1 MVDILSR
8 VVLTEPDSP
17 FAFAEP
23 DIFAGDHFAVR
34 HDMVSPTQ
42 HGGAEG
48 FGEAD
53 DFHSALPSALAIAA
67 RRVSSNS
74 SSSWSDNPPPG
85 ISQAIA
91 L

>member
-1 MVDILSR
+1 

-23 DIFAGDHFAVR
+23 DIFAGDHFAIGDNMR
-34 HDMVSPTQ
+34 TPSQ

-67 RRVSSNS
+67 RA
-74 SSSWSDNPPPG
+74 
-85 ISQAIA
+85 ISAGTPE
-91 L
+91 